1 MRPVSSSPFPNLSR
15 RRFLA
20 GAAVL
25 PIFLSLPGRVF
36 AAAQIRQLE
45 GRVFINNRPAK
56 LDSVIT
62 PGSKIE
68 VLQGAKIAF
77 SLGGD
82 AFLLRSGTVLEI
94 QGDGG
99 VVAGGLRL
107 LTGALLAVFDK
118 RQQPVSITTEVAV
131 IGIRGTAVYL
141 DLQPHTLYGC
151 TCYGETDVQILGE
164 GGKHPPVERIS
175 ATHHHPYE
183 VAPGD
188 DMVMAMT
195 KMPVKDHTD
204 DELRM
209 LEGYVGRI
217 PDFDRQ

>member
-1 MRPVSSSPFPNLSR
+1 MRSAPRRTAPPSLSR
-15 RRFLA
+15 RRFVA
-20 GAAVL
+20 GMAVL

-45 GRVFINNRPAK
+45 GRVFINNRPARR
-56 LDSVIT
+56 DTAIT

-68 VLQGAKIAF
+68 VLQGAKLAF
-77 SLGGD
+77 TMGGD
-82 AFLLRSGTVLEI
+82 AFLLRPGAVLELE
-94 QGDGG
+94 GNDG
-99 VVAGGLRL
+99 VVVGGLRL

-151 TCYGETDVQILGE
+151 TCYGETDVHITGTE
-164 GGKHPPVERIS
+164 TTERIS

-204 DELRM
+204 DELRL
-209 LEGYVGRI
+209 LESYVGRK
-217 PDFDRQ
+217 PLFDY

>member
-141 DLQPHTLYGC
+141 DLQPHTCMAAPATGKPMCRFLAKAVSIHRSSVSVPP
-151 TCYGETDVQILGE
+151 TTIRTKWHRET
-164 GGKHPPVERIS
+164 
-175 ATHHHPYE
+175 TW
-183 VAPGD
+183 
-188 DMVMAMT
+188 
-195 KMPVKDHTD
+195 
-204 DELRM
+204 
-209 LEGYVGRI
+209 
-217 PDFDRQ
+217 